1 MTGDPFVYDIAMAV
15 GFRGLTRRSGVLF
28 EGPAGWAEW
37 SPFPEYGD
45 EEAAP
50 WLVAALECAADGFPA
65 PVRDTVEVNGIVP
78 VLPPAAA
85 AARAVASG
93 CRTIKIKVAG
103 PGSALDDDL
112 ARVRAV
118 RAAVPEARLRI
129 DANGGWDLAT
139 ATRALEAL
147 EPLRL
152 EYAEQPCASV
162 NDLAALRSRHTGVL
176 IAADE
181 SIRRSTDPLRVR
193 DAGAADVAV
202 LKVQPI
208 GGIRAC
214 VELTA
219 ELGLPVVV
227 SSAVET
233 SVGLRAGL
241 ALAAALPELPYAC
254 GLETA
259 RLLDG
264 DVTGEPLAPVDG
276 ALPVRDVTV
285 DPSLLAA
292 HRADDEL
299 RDFWLRRLARVSR
312 IVEEQR

>member
-93 CRTIKIKVAG
+93 CRTVKVKVAG
-103 PGSALDDDL
+103 PGCTLDDDL

-118 RAAVPEARLRI
+118 RSALPDARLRI

-139 ATRALEAL
+139 AARALEAL

-152 EYAEQPCASV
+152 EYAEQSCAGV
-162 NDLAALRSRHTGVL
+162 GDLAALRARRTGVL

-181 SIRRSTDPLRVR
+181 SIRRATDPLRVR

-233 SVGLRAGL
+233 SVGLRAGV

-312 IVEEQR
+312 IVEETR

>member
-93 CRTIKIKVAG
+93 CRTVKVKVAG
-103 PGSALDDDL
+103 PGSTLDDDL

-118 RAAVPEARLRI
+118 RSALPDARLRI

-139 ATRALEAL
+139 AARALEAL
-147 EPLRL
+147 EPLHL

-162 NDLAALRSRHTGVL
+162 EDLAALRARHTGVL

-181 SIRRSTDPLRVR
+181 SIRRATDPLRVR

-233 SVGLRAGL
+233 SVGLRAGV

-312 IVEEQR
+312 IVEETR